1 MKKNIK
7 WIIIGIVVIAII
19 GAVISQKEE
28 EEKEA
33 NRKKDFTQNETATY
47 KDVEYSIVKV
57 EKTKGTNEYFQAKD
71 GYEYVK
77 ITVKIENKSNEKISY
92 NSIDWKL
99 VNSDGAEDTFGAITA
114 EDDVLL
120 SSGNLDPQGKVEGV
134 MIWEEKIGDNNLR
147 LRYYNT
153 IVDKDYTLQFK
164 LD

>member
-99 VNSDGAEDTFGAITA
+99 VNSDGAEDTFGAITT

>member
-7 WIIIGIVVIAII
+7 WIIIGILVIAII

-114 EDDVLL
+114 EKDVLL

-153 IVDKDYTLQFK
+153 IVDKEYTLQFK

>member
-1 MKKNIK
+1 VKKNIK